1 MAKVKKKK
9 AGFFVYHKKALKKHI
24 YGIECSIMAT
34 TSNLSAIIRYYA
46 EKQKSPFI
54 DLKEFCAYVKKY
66 AEHHVEDQSEL
77 VKYLGDPTSTVVA
90 ELQGLSEK
98 HLVSIITANN
108 KKTIVS
114 ISYFSVKYA
123 NIYKEITKNESIPFP
138 IATDLPKQFP
148 NQVLEHK
155 IASQYIPSLI
165 DKEPS
170 KSPLLYLLDFS
181 DTIPPM
187 VLPACVPIKVLLDTS
202 QQKVRKILKKEEFHD
217 YFLKK
222 LRSTNPTKEITIKN
236 FYQHFVDSE
245 NYQFAEFSDGEDYY
259 IWNQTL
265 YYIRQDFEKIQ
276 DRTIEDTN
284 MLQAVQILEIYSTYL
299 KGKFQEEQKR
309 SEAMKELEAAL
320 AKPPYFY
327 SMNQILKF
335 QDKNGRLLY
344 GQYTED
350 DLKEFLQRMTTE
362 GEATELPPLLV
373 FKIDSG
379 TRYYVYKKKVIQVV
393 VRLCNEAHDSIE
405 KQLEDAWYDKMMDFD
420 RLPEM
425 SNASEFEAC
434 LHDLVEKNSPILYSL
449 LNANFMSLLSYEQ
462 DDDNMEGFRLFV
474 DGKLLPYS
482 DLLMLKNSKILANA
496 KSRLPFYYT
505 FPVISWILALFNTK
519 GKEKKKAA
527 ATTKTTSSAAD
538 FFAEDSEEKAN
549 SGSKVSKTQ
558 ALAANAKEIAKDLIP
573 EGSTLDR
580 ELNFLTK
587 QWNKMISKEAY
598 NNLTEDVNS
607 LIRDYTRRVV
617 KSLSASSFT
626 RERVENLA
634 KTLVNTPNMQKI
646 KEDKALTEYVILYML
661 RLVSN
666 FK

>member
-1 MAKVKKKK
+1 
-9 AGFFVYHKKALKKHI
+9 
-24 YGIECSIMAT
+24 MAT

-309 SEAMKELEAAL
+309 SEAMKELDAAL

-405 KQLEDAWYDKMMDFD
+405 KQLEDSWYDKMMDFD

-538 FFAEDSEEKAN
+538 FFAEDSEEKTN

>member
-1 MAKVKKKK
+1 
-9 AGFFVYHKKALKKHI
+9 
-24 YGIECSIMAT
+24 MAT

-66 AEHHVEDQSEL
+66 AEHHVEEQSEL
-77 VKYLGDPTSTVVA
+77 VKYLGDPSGTVAA

-98 HLVSIITANN
+98 KLVAIINANN

-114 ISYFSVKYA
+114 ITFLATKYA
-123 NIYKEITKNESIPFP
+123 NLFKEMMKNESIPYP
-138 IATDLPKQFP
+138 QASDLPKQFP

-155 IASQYIPSLI
+155 AASQYIPAI
-165 DKEPS
+165 IEKENT
-170 KSPLLYLLDFS
+170 KSPLLYILDFAR
-181 DTIPPM
+181 DLPPM
-187 VLPACVPIKVLLDTS
+187 LIPACVPIRALLDTA

-222 LRSTNPTKEITIKN
+222 LRSTNPTKEISIKN
-236 FYQHFVDSE
+236 FYTHFVDTE
-245 NYQFAEFSDGEDYY
+245 NYQFAEFTDGEDYY
-259 IWNQTL
+259 IWNQSL

-276 DRTIEDTN
+276 DRTVEDTN
-284 MLQAVQILEIYSTYL
+284 ILQAVQILELHSSYL
-299 KGKFQEEQKR
+299 KEKFQNEHKR
-309 SEAMKELEAAL
+309 SEAMKELESAL

-327 SMNQILKF
+327 SMPQILKF
-335 QDKNGRLLY
+335 QDNNGRLLY

-350 DLKEFLQRMTTE
+350 DLKEFLQKMTTD
-362 GEATELPPLLV
+362 GEANELPQLLV
-373 FKIDSG
+373 FKVESG
-379 TRYYVYKKKVIQVV
+379 TRYYVYKKKVSQVV
-393 VRLCNEAHDSIE
+393 VRLCNEAHDSVE
-405 KQLEDAWYDKMMDFD
+405 KTLEDHWYEVMLDYE

-425 SNASEFEAC
+425 TNASEFEAC
-434 LHDLVEKNSPILYSL
+434 LHELVEKHSPILYSL
-449 LNANFMSLLSYEQ
+449 LNANFMSILSYEEN
-462 DDDNMEGFRLFV
+462 DDSIDSFRLFV

-505 FPVISWILALFNTK
+505 LPIISWIMSLFN
-519 GKEKKKAA
+519 GRSKEKQRATSNTTVTKNPFEEEEKKAD
-527 ATTKTTSSAAD
+527 TGPKQT
-538 FFAEDSEEKAN
+538 
-549 SGSKVSKTQ
+549 KTQ
-558 ALAANAKEIAKDLIP
+558 ALAHNAKEIAKDLVP

-598 NNLTEDVNS
+598 NNLTEDVNA

-617 KSLSASSFT
+617 KTLSATSFT

-646 KEDKALTEYVILYML
+646 KEDKALTEYVVLYML

-666 FK
+666 FS

>member
-1 MAKVKKKK
+1 
-9 AGFFVYHKKALKKHI
+9 
-24 YGIECSIMAT
+24 MAT

-54 DLKEFCAYVKKY
+54 DLKEFSAYVKKY
-66 AEHHVEDQSEL
+66 AEHHVEEQSEL
-77 VKYLGDPTSTVVA
+77 VKYLGDPSGTLTA

-98 HLVSIITANN
+98 HLVAIITANN

-114 ISYFSVKYA
+114 ITFLSSKYA
-123 NIYKEITKNESIPFP
+123 NLYKDMMKNESIPYP
-138 IATDLPKQFP
+138 QATDLPKQFP

-155 IASQYIPSLI
+155 VLSQYIPAI
-165 DKEPS
+165 IEKDNS
-170 KSPLLYLLDFS
+170 KSPLLYILDFAR
-181 DTIPPM
+181 DLPPM
-187 VLPACVPIKVLLDTS
+187 LIPACVPIKALLDTA
-202 QQKVRKILKKEEFHD
+202 QQKVRKILKKDEFHD

-222 LRSTNPTKEITIKN
+222 LRSTNPTKEISIKN
-236 FYQHFVDSE
+236 FYTHFVDTE
-245 NYQFAEFSDGEDYY
+245 NYQFAEFQDGEDYY
-259 IWNQTL
+259 IWNQAL

-276 DRTIEDTN
+276 DRTVEDTN
-284 MLQAVQILEIYSTYL
+284 ILQAVQILETHSSYL
-299 KGKFQEEQKR
+299 KEKFQNEHKR
-309 SEAMKELEAAL
+309 SEAIKELESSL
-320 AKPPYFY
+320 AKSPYFF
-327 SMNQILKF
+327 SMPQILKF
-335 QDKNGRLLY
+335 QDQNGRLLY

-350 DLKEFLQRMTTE
+350 DLKEFLQKMTTD
-362 GEATELPPLLV
+362 GEANELPQLLV
-373 FKIDSG
+373 FKVESG
-379 TRYYVYKKKVIQVV
+379 TRYYVYKKKVSQVV

-405 KQLEDAWYDKMMDFD
+405 KQLEDHWYDVMMDYE

-434 LHDLVEKNSPILYSL
+434 LHELVEKNSPILYSL
-449 LNANFMSLLSYEQ
+449 LNANFMTILSYEH
-462 DDDNMEGFRLFV
+462 DDDNMDGFRLFV

-505 FPVISWILALFNTK
+505 LPVISWIMSLFS
-519 GKEKKKAA
+519 GRSKEKKR
-527 ATTKTTSSAAD
+527 ATTSVVVEKNP
-538 FFAEDSEEKAN
+538 FEEEEKKSDSAP
-549 SGSKVSKTQ
+549 KQTKTQ
-558 ALAANAKEIAKDLIP
+558 ALASNAKAIAKDLVP
-573 EGSTLDR
+573 EGSTIDR
-580 ELNFLTK
+580 ELNYLTK

-617 KSLSASSFT
+617 KTLSATSFT
-626 RERVENLA
+626 KERVENLA

-666 FK
+666 FQ

>member
-1 MAKVKKKK
+1 
-9 AGFFVYHKKALKKHI
+9 
-24 YGIECSIMAT
+24 MAT

-66 AEHHVEDQSEL
+66 AEHHVEEQSEL
-77 VKYLGDPTSTVVA
+77 VKYLGDPTGTLTA

-98 HLVSIITANN
+98 HLVAIITANN

-114 ISYFSVKYA
+114 ITFLSSKYA
-123 NIYKEITKNESIPFP
+123 NLYKDMMKNESIPYP
-138 IATDLPKQFP
+138 QATDLPKQFP

-155 IASQYIPSLI
+155 VLSQYIPAII
-165 DKEPS
+165 DKDNS
-170 KSPLLYLLDFS
+170 KSPLLYILDFAREL
-181 DTIPPM
+181 PPM
-187 VLPACVPIKVLLDTS
+187 LIPACVPIKALLDTA
-202 QQKVRKILKKEEFHD
+202 QQKVRKILKKDEFHD

-222 LRSTNPTKEITIKN
+222 LRSTNPTKEISIKN
-236 FYQHFVDSE
+236 FYTHFVDTE
-245 NYQFAEFSDGEDYY
+245 NYQFAEFQDGEDYY
-259 IWNQTL
+259 IWNQAL

-276 DRTIEDTN
+276 DRTVEDTN
-284 MLQAVQILEIYSTYL
+284 ILQAVQILETHSSYL
-299 KGKFQEEQKR
+299 KEKFQNEHKR
-309 SEAMKELEAAL
+309 SEAIKELESAL
-320 AKPPYFY
+320 AKSPYFF
-327 SMNQILKF
+327 SMPQILKF
-335 QDKNGRLLY
+335 QDQNGRLLY

-350 DLKEFLQRMTTE
+350 DLKEFLQKMTTD
-362 GEATELPPLLV
+362 GESNELPDLLV
-373 FKIDSG
+373 FKIESG
-379 TRYYVYKKKVIQVV
+379 TRYYVYKKKVSQVV

-405 KQLEDAWYDKMMDFD
+405 KQLEDHWYEVMMDYE

-434 LHDLVEKNSPILYSL
+434 LHELVEKNSPILYSL
-449 LNANFMSLLSYEQ
+449 LNANFMTILSYETN
-462 DDDNMEGFRLFV
+462 DDNMEGFRLFI

-505 FPVISWILALFNTK
+505 LPIISWIMSLFN
-519 GKEKKKAA
+519 GRSKEKKR
-527 ATTKTTSSAAD
+527 ATSAVV
-538 FFAEDSEEKAN
+538 AEKNPFEEEEKKTD
-549 SGSKVSKTQ
+549 SGPKQTKTQ
-558 ALAANAKEIAKDLIP
+558 ALASNAKAIAKDLVP
-573 EGSTLDR
+573 EGSTIDR
-580 ELNFLTK
+580 ELNYLTK

-617 KSLSASSFT
+617 KTLSATSFT
-626 RERVENLA
+626 KERVENLA

-666 FK
+666 FQ

>member
-1 MAKVKKKK
+1 
-9 AGFFVYHKKALKKHI
+9 
-24 YGIECSIMAT
+24 MAT

-54 DLKEFCAYVKKY
+54 DLKEFSAYVKKY
-66 AEHHVEDQSEL
+66 AEHHVEEQSEL
-77 VKYLGDPTSTVVA
+77 VKYLGDPSGTLSA

-98 HLVSIITANN
+98 HLVAIITSNN

-114 ISYFSVKYA
+114 ITFLSSKYA
-123 NIYKEITKNESIPFP
+123 NLYKDMMKNESIPYP
-138 IATDLPKQFP
+138 QATDLPKAFP

-155 IASQYIPSLI
+155 VLSQYIPAI
-165 DKEPS
+165 IEKDNS
-170 KSPLLYLLDFS
+170 KSPLLYILDFAR
-181 DTIPPM
+181 DLPPM
-187 VLPACVPIKVLLDTS
+187 LIPACVPIKALLDTA
-202 QQKVRKILKKEEFHD
+202 QQKVRKILKKDEFHD

-222 LRSTNPTKEITIKN
+222 LRSTNPTKEISIKN
-236 FYQHFVDSE
+236 FYTHFVDTE
-245 NYQFAEFSDGEDYY
+245 NYQFAEFQDGEDYY
-259 IWNQTL
+259 IWNQAL

-276 DRTIEDTN
+276 DRTVEDTN
-284 MLQAVQILEIYSTYL
+284 ILQAVQILETHSSYL
-299 KGKFQEEQKR
+299 KEKFQNEHKR
-309 SEAMKELEAAL
+309 SEAIKELESSL
-320 AKPPYFY
+320 AKSPYFF
-327 SMNQILKF
+327 SMPQILKF
-335 QDKNGRLLY
+335 QDQNGRLLY

-350 DLKEFLQRMTTE
+350 DLKEFLQKMTTD
-362 GEATELPPLLV
+362 GEANELPQLLV
-373 FKIDSG
+373 FKVESG
-379 TRYYVYKKKVIQVV
+379 TRYYVYKKKVSQVV

-405 KQLEDAWYDKMMDFD
+405 KQLEDHWYDVMMDYE

-434 LHDLVEKNSPILYSL
+434 LHELVEKNSPILYAL
-449 LNANFMSLLSYEQ
+449 LNANFMTILSYEH
-462 DDDNMEGFRLFV
+462 DDDNMDGFRLFV

-505 FPVISWILALFNTK
+505 LPVISWIMSLFS
-519 GKEKKKAA
+519 GRSKEKKR
-527 ATTKTTSSAAD
+527 ATTSVVVEKNP
-538 FFAEDSEEKAN
+538 FEEEEKKSDSAP
-549 SGSKVSKTQ
+549 KQTKTQ
-558 ALAANAKEIAKDLIP
+558 ALASNAKAIAKDLVP
-573 EGSTLDR
+573 EGSTIDR
-580 ELNFLTK
+580 ELNYLTK

-617 KSLSASSFT
+617 KTLSATSFT
-626 RERVENLA
+626 KERVENLA

-666 FK
+666 FQ

>member
-1 MAKVKKKK
+1 
-9 AGFFVYHKKALKKHI
+9 
-24 YGIECSIMAT
+24 MAT

-66 AEHHVEDQSEL
+66 AEHHVEEQSEL
-77 VKYLGDPTSTVVA
+77 VKYLGDPTGTVVA

-98 HLVSIITANN
+98 HLVAIINANN
-108 KKTIVS
+108 KKTIVAITFLS
-114 ISYFSVKYA
+114 SKYA
-123 NIYKEITKNESIPFP
+123 NLFKDMMKNESIPYP
-138 IATDLPKQFP
+138 QATDLPKAFP

-155 IASQYIPSLI
+155 VLSQYIPSI
-165 DKEPS
+165 IEKDNS
-170 KSPLLYLLDFS
+170 KSPLLYILDFS
-181 DTIPPM
+181 RELPSMLI
-187 VLPACVPIKVLLDTS
+187 PACVPIKALLDTA
-202 QQKVRKILKKEEFHD
+202 QQKVRKILKKDEFHD

-222 LRSTNPTKEITIKN
+222 LRSTNPTKEISIKN
-236 FYQHFVDSE
+236 FYTHFVDTE
-245 NYQFAEFSDGEDYY
+245 NYQFAEFQDGEDYY
-259 IWNQTL
+259 IWNQAL

-276 DRTIEDTN
+276 DRTVEDTN
-284 MLQAVQILEIYSTYL
+284 ILQAVQILETHSSYL
-299 KGKFQEEQKR
+299 KEKFQNEHKR
-309 SEAMKELEAAL
+309 SEAIKELESAL
-320 AKPPYFY
+320 AKSPYFF
-327 SMNQILKF
+327 SMPQILKF
-335 QDKNGRLLY
+335 QDQNGRLLY

-350 DLKEFLQRMTTE
+350 DLKEFLQKMTTD
-362 GEATELPPLLV
+362 GEANELPQLLV
-373 FKIDSG
+373 FKVESG
-379 TRYYVYKKKVIQVV
+379 TRYYVYKKKVSQVV

-405 KQLEDAWYDKMMDFD
+405 KQLEDHWYEVMMDYE

-434 LHDLVEKNSPILYSL
+434 LHELVEKNSPILYAL
-449 LNANFMSLLSYEQ
+449 LNANFMTILSYEH
-462 DDDNMEGFRLFV
+462 DDDSLEGFRLFI

-505 FPVISWILALFNTK
+505 LPIISWIMSLFN
-519 GKEKKKAA
+519 GRSKEKKR
-527 ATTKTTSSAAD
+527 ATSNIVVEKNPFD
-538 FFAEDSEEKAN
+538 EEEKKSD
-549 SGSKVSKTQ
+549 SGPKQTKTQ
-558 ALAANAKEIAKDLIP
+558 ALASNAKAIAKDLVP

-580 ELNFLTK
+580 ELNYLTK

-617 KSLSASSFT
+617 KTLSATSFT

-666 FK
+666 FQ

>member
-1 MAKVKKKK
+1 
-9 AGFFVYHKKALKKHI
+9 
-24 YGIECSIMAT
+24 MAT

-66 AEHHVEDQSEL
+66 AEHHVEEQSEL
-77 VKYLGDPTSTVVA
+77 VKYLGDPSGTVVA

-98 HLVSIITANN
+98 HLVAIINANN

-114 ISYFSVKYA
+114 ITFLSSKYA
-123 NIYKEITKNESIPFP
+123 NLYKDMMKNESTPYP
-138 IATDLPKQFP
+138 QVTDLPKQFP

-155 IASQYIPSLI
+155 VISQYIPSI
-165 DKEPS
+165 IEKDNS
-170 KSPLLYLLDFS
+170 KSPLLYILDFARDLPS
-181 DTIPPM
+181 MLI
-187 VLPACVPIKVLLDTS
+187 PACVPIKVLLDTA
-202 QQKVRKILKKEEFHD
+202 QQKVRKILKKDEFHD

-222 LRSTNPTKEITIKN
+222 LRSTNPTKEISIKN
-236 FYQHFVDSE
+236 FYTHFVDTE
-245 NYQFAEFSDGEDYY
+245 NYQFAEFQDGEDYY
-259 IWNQTL
+259 IWNQAL

-276 DRTIEDTN
+276 DRTVEDTN
-284 MLQAVQILEIYSTYL
+284 ILQAVQILETHSSYL
-299 KGKFQEEQKR
+299 KEKFQNEHKR
-309 SEAMKELEAAL
+309 SEAIKELESAL
-320 AKPPYFY
+320 AKSPYFF
-327 SMNQILKF
+327 SMPQILKF
-335 QDKNGRLLY
+335 QDQNGRLLY

-350 DLKEFLQRMTTE
+350 DLKEFLQKMTTD
-362 GEATELPPLLV
+362 GEANELPQLLV
-373 FKIDSG
+373 FKVESG
-379 TRYYVYKKKVIQVV
+379 TRYYVYKKKVSQVV

-405 KQLEDAWYDKMMDFD
+405 KQLEDHWYDVMMDYE

-434 LHDLVEKNSPILYSL
+434 LHELVEKNSPILYAL
-449 LNANFMSLLSYEQ
+449 LNANFMTILSYEH
-462 DDDNMEGFRLFV
+462 DEDSLEGFRLFV

-505 FPVISWILALFNTK
+505 LPVISWIISLFNGRSKDKKRATSK
-519 GKEKKKAA
+519 TTAALEKNPFEEEEKKAD
-527 ATTKTTSSAAD
+527 SAP
-538 FFAEDSEEKAN
+538 KQ
-549 SGSKVSKTQ
+549 SKTQ
-558 ALAANAKEIAKDLIP
+558 ALASNAKAIAKDLVP
-573 EGSTLDR
+573 EGSTIDR
-580 ELNFLTK
+580 ELNYLTK

-617 KSLSASSFT
+617 KTLSATSFT
-626 RERVENLA
+626 KERVENLA

-666 FK
+666 FQ

>member
-1 MAKVKKKK
+1 
-9 AGFFVYHKKALKKHI
+9 
-24 YGIECSIMAT
+24 MAT

-123 NIYKEITKNESIPFP
+123 NLFKEISKNESLPFP
-138 IATDLPKQFP
+138 VVTDLPKQFP
-148 NQVLEHK
+148 TQVLEHK

-170 KSPLLYLLDFS
+170 KSPLLYLLEFS
-181 DTIPPM
+181 DTIPAM
-187 VLPACVPIKVLLDTS
+187 ILPACVPIKVLLDTS

-405 KQLEDAWYDKMMDFD
+405 KQLEDSWYDKMMDFD

>member
-1 MAKVKKKK
+1 
-9 AGFFVYHKKALKKHI
+9 
-24 YGIECSIMAT
+24 MAT

-54 DLKEFCAYVKKY
+54 DLKEFCAYIKKY
-66 AEHHVEDQSEL
+66 AEHHVEEQSEL
-77 VKYLGDPTSTVVA
+77 VKYLGDPTNTVVA

-98 HLVSIITANN
+98 HLVSVITANN

-123 NIYKEITKNESIPFP
+123 NLYKEIMKNEGVPYP
-138 IATDLPKQFP
+138 IITDLPKQFP
-148 NQVLEHK
+148 NQVIEHK
-155 IASQYIPSLI
+155 VANQYIPSII
-165 DKEPS
+165 DKDNT
-170 KSPLLYLLDFS
+170 KSPLLYFLDFARDLPS
-181 DTIPPM
+181 MI
-187 VLPACVPIKVLLDTS
+187 LPACVPIKVLLDTA
-202 QQKVRKILKKEEFHD
+202 QQKIRKILKKEEFHD

-222 LRSTNPTKEITIKN
+222 LRSTNPTKEISIKN
-236 FYQHFVDSE
+236 FYTHFVDTE
-245 NYQFAEFSDGEDYY
+245 NYQFADFTDGEDYY

-284 MLQAVQILEIYSTYL
+284 ILQAVQILEIHSTYL
-299 KGKFQEEQKR
+299 KEKFQNEHKREE
-309 SEAMKELEAAL
+309 AIKELETAL
-320 AKPPYFY
+320 AKSPYFF
-327 SMNQILKF
+327 SMPQILKF
-335 QDKNGRLLY
+335 QDQNGRLLY

-350 DLKEFLQRMTTE
+350 DLKEFLQKMTTE

-373 FKIDSG
+373 FKIESG
-379 TRYYVYKKKVIQVV
+379 TRYYVYKKKVKQVV

-405 KQLEDAWYDKMMDFD
+405 KQLEETWYNKLMDFD

-434 LHDLVEKNSPILYSL
+434 LHELVEKNSPILYSL
-449 LNANFMSLLSYEQ
+449 LNANFMSLLSYEHDEDT
-462 DDDNMEGFRLFV
+462 DDFRLFV

-482 DLLMLKNSKILANA
+482 ELLMLKNSKVLANA
-496 KSRLPFYYT
+496 KSRLPFYYVM
-505 FPVISWILALFNTK
+505 PVISWILSLFSSKKKDKHESTSK
-519 GKEKKKAA
+519 QGPTAAELFAEEPEEKK
-527 ATTKTTSSAAD
+527 
-538 FFAEDSEEKAN
+538 E
-549 SGSKVSKTQ
+549 SGQKLTKTQ

-587 QWNKMISKEAY
+587 QWNKMISKDAY

-617 KSLSASSFT
+617 KSLSATSFT
-626 RERVENLA
+626 KERVENLA

-666 FK
+666 FR

>member
-1 MAKVKKKK
+1 
-9 AGFFVYHKKALKKHI
+9 
-24 YGIECSIMAT
+24 MAT

-54 DLKEFCAYVKKY
+54 DLKEFSAYVKKY
-66 AEHHVEDQSEL
+66 AEHHVEEQSEL
-77 VKYLGDPTSTVVA
+77 VKYLGDPSGTLTA

-98 HLVSIITANN
+98 HLVAIITSNN

-114 ISYFSVKYA
+114 ITFLSSKYA
-123 NIYKEITKNESIPFP
+123 NLYKDMMKNESIPYP
-138 IATDLPKQFP
+138 QATDLPKAFP

-155 IASQYIPSLI
+155 VLSQYIPAI
-165 DKEPS
+165 IEKDNS
-170 KSPLLYLLDFS
+170 KSPLLYILDFAR
-181 DTIPPM
+181 DLPPM
-187 VLPACVPIKVLLDTS
+187 LIPACVPIKALLDTA
-202 QQKVRKILKKEEFHD
+202 QQKVRKILKKDEFHD

-222 LRSTNPTKEITIKN
+222 LRSTNPTKEISIKN
-236 FYQHFVDSE
+236 FYTHFVDTE
-245 NYQFAEFSDGEDYY
+245 NYQFAEFQDGEDYY
-259 IWNQTL
+259 IWNQAL

-276 DRTIEDTN
+276 DRTGEDTN
-284 MLQAVQILEIYSTYL
+284 ILQAVQILETHSSYL
-299 KGKFQEEQKR
+299 KEKFQNEHKR
-309 SEAMKELEAAL
+309 SEAIKELESSL
-320 AKPPYFY
+320 AKSPYFF
-327 SMNQILKF
+327 SMPQILKF
-335 QDKNGRLLY
+335 QDQNGRLLY

-350 DLKEFLQRMTTE
+350 DLKEFLQKMTTD
-362 GEATELPPLLV
+362 GEANELPQLLV
-373 FKIDSG
+373 FKVESG
-379 TRYYVYKKKVIQVV
+379 TRYYVYKKKVSQVV

-405 KQLEDAWYDKMMDFD
+405 KQLEDHWYDVMMDYE

-434 LHDLVEKNSPILYSL
+434 LHELVEKNSPILYSL
-449 LNANFMSLLSYEQ
+449 LNANFMTILSYEH
-462 DDDNMEGFRLFV
+462 DDDNMDGFRLFV

-505 FPVISWILALFNTK
+505 LPVISWIMSLFS
-519 GKEKKKAA
+519 GRSKEKKR
-527 ATTKTTSSAAD
+527 ATTSVVVEKNP
-538 FFAEDSEEKAN
+538 FEEEEKKSDSAP
-549 SGSKVSKTQ
+549 KQTKTQ
-558 ALAANAKEIAKDLIP
+558 ALASNAKAIAKDLVP

-580 ELNFLTK
+580 ELNYLTK

-617 KSLSASSFT
+617 KTLSATSFT
-626 RERVENLA
+626 KERVENLA

-666 FK
+666 FQ

>member
-1 MAKVKKKK
+1 
-9 AGFFVYHKKALKKHI
+9 
-24 YGIECSIMAT
+24 MAT

-54 DLKEFCAYVKKY
+54 DLKEFSAYVKKY
-66 AEHHVEDQSEL
+66 AEHHVEEQSEL
-77 VKYLGDPTSTVVA
+77 VKYLGDPSGTLTA

-98 HLVSIITANN
+98 HLVAIITANN

-114 ISYFSVKYA
+114 ITFLSSKYA
-123 NIYKEITKNESIPFP
+123 NLYKDMMKNESIPYP
-138 IATDLPKQFP
+138 QATDLPKQFP

-155 IASQYIPSLI
+155 VLSQYIPAI
-165 DKEPS
+165 IEKDNS
-170 KSPLLYLLDFS
+170 KSPLLYILDFAR
-181 DTIPPM
+181 DLPPM
-187 VLPACVPIKVLLDTS
+187 LIPACVPIKALLDTA
-202 QQKVRKILKKEEFHD
+202 QQKVRKILKKDEFHD

-222 LRSTNPTKEITIKN
+222 LRSTNPTKEISIKN
-236 FYQHFVDSE
+236 FYTHFVDTE
-245 NYQFAEFSDGEDYY
+245 NYQFAEFQDGEDYY
-259 IWNQTL
+259 IWNQAL

-276 DRTIEDTN
+276 DRTVEDTN
-284 MLQAVQILEIYSTYL
+284 ILQAVQILETHSSYL
-299 KGKFQEEQKR
+299 KEKFQNEHKR
-309 SEAMKELEAAL
+309 SEAIKELESSL
-320 AKPPYFY
+320 AKSPYFF
-327 SMNQILKF
+327 SMPQILKF
-335 QDKNGRLLY
+335 QDQNGRLLY

-350 DLKEFLQRMTTE
+350 DLK
-362 GEATELPPLLV
+362 ANELPQLLV
-373 FKIDSG
+373 FKVESG
-379 TRYYVYKKKVIQVV
+379 TRYYVYKKKVSQVV

-405 KQLEDAWYDKMMDFD
+405 KQLEDHWYDVMMDYE

-434 LHDLVEKNSPILYSL
+434 LHELVEKNSPILYAL
-449 LNANFMSLLSYEQ
+449 LNANFMTILSYEH
-462 DDDNMEGFRLFV
+462 DDDNMDGFRLFV

-505 FPVISWILALFNTK
+505 LPVISWIMSLFS
-519 GKEKKKAA
+519 GRSKEKKR
-527 ATTKTTSSAAD
+527 ATTSVVVEKNP
-538 FFAEDSEEKAN
+538 FEEEEKKSDSAP
-549 SGSKVSKTQ
+549 KQTKTQ
-558 ALAANAKEIAKDLIP
+558 ALASNAKAIAKDLVP
-573 EGSTLDR
+573 EGSTIDR
-580 ELNFLTK
+580 ELNYLTK

-617 KSLSASSFT
+617 KTLSATSFT
-626 RERVENLA
+626 KERVENLA

-666 FK
+666 FQ

>member
-1 MAKVKKKK
+1 
-9 AGFFVYHKKALKKHI
+9 
-24 YGIECSIMAT
+24 MAT
-34 TSNLSAIIRYYA
+34 TSNLSAIIRYNA

-66 AEHHVEDQSEL
+66 AEHHVEEQSEL
-77 VKYLGDPTSTVVA
+77 VKYLGDPTGTLTA

-98 HLVSIITANN
+98 HLVAIITANN

-114 ISYFSVKYA
+114 ITFLSSKYA
-123 NIYKEITKNESIPFP
+123 NLYKDMMKNESIPYP
-138 IATDLPKQFP
+138 QATDLPKQFP

-155 IASQYIPSLI
+155 VLSQYIPAII
-165 DKEPS
+165 DKDNS
-170 KSPLLYLLDFS
+170 KSPLLYILDFAREL
-181 DTIPPM
+181 PPM
-187 VLPACVPIKVLLDTS
+187 LIPACVPIKALLDTA
-202 QQKVRKILKKEEFHD
+202 QQKVRKILKKDEFHD

-222 LRSTNPTKEITIKN
+222 LRSTNPTKEISIKN
-236 FYQHFVDSE
+236 FYTHFVDTE
-245 NYQFAEFSDGEDYY
+245 NYQFAEFQDGEDYY
-259 IWNQTL
+259 IWNQAL

-276 DRTIEDTN
+276 DRTVEDTN
-284 MLQAVQILEIYSTYL
+284 ILQAVQILETHSSYL
-299 KGKFQEEQKR
+299 KEKFQNEHKR
-309 SEAMKELEAAL
+309 SEAIKELESAL
-320 AKPPYFY
+320 AKSPYFF
-327 SMNQILKF
+327 SMPQILKF
-335 QDKNGRLLY
+335 QDQNGRLLY

-350 DLKEFLQRMTTE
+350 DLKEFLQKMTTD
-362 GEATELPPLLV
+362 GEANELPQLLV
-373 FKIDSG
+373 FKVESG
-379 TRYYVYKKKVIQVV
+379 TRYYVYKKKVSQVV

-405 KQLEDAWYDKMMDFD
+405 KQLEDHWYEVMMDYE

-434 LHDLVEKNSPILYSL
+434 LHELVEKNSPILYSL
-449 LNANFMSLLSYEQ
+449 LNANFMTILSYETN
-462 DDDNMEGFRLFV
+462 DDNMEGFRLFI

-505 FPVISWILALFNTK
+505 LPIISWIMSLFN
-519 GKEKKKAA
+519 GRSKEKKR
-527 ATTKTTSSAAD
+527 ATSAVI
-538 FFAEDSEEKAN
+538 AEKNPFEEEEKKTD
-549 SGSKVSKTQ
+549 SGPKQTKTQ
-558 ALAANAKEIAKDLIP
+558 ALASNAKAIAKDLVP
-573 EGSTLDR
+573 EGSTIDR
-580 ELNFLTK
+580 ELNYLTK

-617 KSLSASSFT
+617 KTLSATSFT
-626 RERVENLA
+626 KERVENLA

-666 FK
+666 FQ

>member
-1 MAKVKKKK
+1 
-9 AGFFVYHKKALKKHI
+9 
-24 YGIECSIMAT
+24 MAT

-66 AEHHVEDQSEL
+66 AEHHVEEQSEL
-77 VKYLGDPTSTVVA
+77 VKYLGDPSGTVVA

-98 HLVSIITANN
+98 HLVAIINANN

-114 ISYFSVKYA
+114 ITFLSSKYA
-123 NIYKEITKNESIPFP
+123 NLYKDMMKNESTPYP
-138 IATDLPKQFP
+138 QVTDLPKQFP

-155 IASQYIPSLI
+155 VLSQYIPAI
-165 DKEPS
+165 IEKDNS
-170 KSPLLYLLDFS
+170 KSPLLYILDFARELPS
-181 DTIPPM
+181 MLI
-187 VLPACVPIKVLLDTS
+187 PACVPIKALLDTA
-202 QQKVRKILKKEEFHD
+202 QQKVRKILKKDEFHD

-222 LRSTNPTKEITIKN
+222 LRSTNPTKEISIKN
-236 FYQHFVDSE
+236 FYTHFVDTE
-245 NYQFAEFSDGEDYY
+245 NYQFAEFQDGEDYY
-259 IWNQTL
+259 IWNQAL

-276 DRTIEDTN
+276 DRTVEDTN
-284 MLQAVQILEIYSTYL
+284 ILQAVQILETHSSYL
-299 KGKFQEEQKR
+299 KEKFQNEHKR
-309 SEAMKELEAAL
+309 SEAIKELESAL
-320 AKPPYFY
+320 AKSPYFF
-327 SMNQILKF
+327 SMPQILKF
-335 QDKNGRLLY
+335 QDQNGRLLY

-350 DLKEFLQRMTTE
+350 DLKEFLQKMTTD
-362 GEATELPPLLV
+362 GEANELPQLLV
-373 FKIDSG
+373 FKVESG
-379 TRYYVYKKKVIQVV
+379 TRYYVYKKKVSQVV

-405 KQLEDAWYDKMMDFD
+405 KQLEDHWYDVMMDYE

-434 LHDLVEKNSPILYSL
+434 LHELVEKNSPILYAL
-449 LNANFMSLLSYEQ
+449 LNANFMTILSYEH
-462 DDDNMEGFRLFV
+462 DEDSLEGFRLFV

-505 FPVISWILALFNTK
+505 LPIISWIMSLFN
-519 GKEKKKAA
+519 GRSKEKKR
-527 ATTKTTSSAAD
+527 ATSAVV
-538 FFAEDSEEKAN
+538 AEKNPFEEEEKKSD
-549 SGSKVSKTQ
+549 SGPKQSKTQ
-558 ALAANAKEIAKDLIP
+558 ALASNAKAIAKDLVP

-580 ELNFLTK
+580 ELNYLTK

-617 KSLSASSFT
+617 KTLSATSFT

-666 FK
+666 FQ

>member
-1 MAKVKKKK
+1 
-9 AGFFVYHKKALKKHI
+9 
-24 YGIECSIMAT
+24 MAT

-54 DLKEFCAYVKKY
+54 DLKEFSAYVKKY
-66 AEHHVEDQSEL
+66 AEHHVEEQSEL
-77 VKYLGDPTSTVVA
+77 VKYLGDPSGTLTA

-98 HLVSIITANN
+98 HLVAIITANN

-114 ISYFSVKYA
+114 ITFFSSKYA
-123 NIYKEITKNESIPFP
+123 NLYKDMMKNESIPYP
-138 IATDLPKQFP
+138 QATDLPKQFP

-155 IASQYIPSLI
+155 VLSQYIPAI
-165 DKEPS
+165 IEKDNS
-170 KSPLLYLLDFS
+170 KSPLLYILDFAR
-181 DTIPPM
+181 DLPPM
-187 VLPACVPIKVLLDTS
+187 LIPACVPIKALLDTA
-202 QQKVRKILKKEEFHD
+202 QQKVRKILKKDEFHD

-222 LRSTNPTKEITIKN
+222 LRSTNPTKEISIKN
-236 FYQHFVDSE
+236 FYTHFVDTE
-245 NYQFAEFSDGEDYY
+245 NYQFAEFQDGEDYY
-259 IWNQTL
+259 IWNQAL

-276 DRTIEDTN
+276 DRTVEDTN
-284 MLQAVQILEIYSTYL
+284 ILQAVQILETHSSYL
-299 KGKFQEEQKR
+299 KEKFQNEHKR
-309 SEAMKELEAAL
+309 SEAIKELESSL
-320 AKPPYFY
+320 AKSPYFF
-327 SMNQILKF
+327 SMPQILKF
-335 QDKNGRLLY
+335 QDQNGRLLY

-350 DLKEFLQRMTTE
+350 DLKEFLQKMTTD
-362 GEATELPPLLV
+362 GEANELPQLLV
-373 FKIDSG
+373 FKVESG
-379 TRYYVYKKKVIQVV
+379 TRYYVYKKKVSQVV

-405 KQLEDAWYDKMMDFD
+405 KQLEDHWYDVMMDYE

-434 LHDLVEKNSPILYSL
+434 LHELVEKNSPILYAL
-449 LNANFMSLLSYEQ
+449 LNANFMTILSYEH
-462 DDDNMEGFRLFV
+462 DDDNMDGFRLFV

-505 FPVISWILALFNTK
+505 LPVISWIMSLFS
-519 GKEKKKAA
+519 GRSKEKKR
-527 ATTKTTSSAAD
+527 ATTSVVVEKNP
-538 FFAEDSEEKAN
+538 FEEEEKKSDSAP
-549 SGSKVSKTQ
+549 KQTKTQ
-558 ALAANAKEIAKDLIP
+558 ALASNAKAIAKDLVP
-573 EGSTLDR
+573 EGSTIDR
-580 ELNFLTK
+580 ELNYLTK

-617 KSLSASSFT
+617 KTLSATSFT
-626 RERVENLA
+626 KERVENLA

-666 FK
+666 FQ